1 MHGGAAMTT
10 ILIAEDNYAD
20 AVLLR
25 EALRACG
32 VEACFQVI
40 EDGALVMG
48 RLQALAAARTLP
60 DLVIL
65 DLHLPH
71 VDGIE
76 LLRRIRAQESLKGI
90 HTVMVTACGGVQERS
105 ACAAADGYMLK
116 GEDWDQSLKLAK
128 TLAGFLPQA
137 AAPG

>member
-1 MHGGAAMTT
+1 MTT

-32 VEACFQVI
+32 VEARFLVI
-40 EDGALVMG
+40 EDGALVMA
-48 RLQALAAARTLP
+48 RLQALATARTLP
-60 DLVIL
+60 DLIIL

-76 LLRRIRAQESLKGI
+76 LLRRIRAQEQLKDI
-90 HTVMVTACGGVQERS
+90 HTVMVTACGGPQERN

-128 TLAGFLPQA
+128 ALAGFLPQA

>member
-1 MHGGAAMTT
+1 MTT
-10 ILIAEDNYAD
+10 IVIAEDNYSD

-25 EALRACG
+25 EALRASG
-32 VEACFQVI
+32 VEARYLVI

-60 DLVIL
+60 DLIIL

-71 VDGIE
+71 LDGIE
-76 LLRRIRAQESLKGI
+76 LLQRIRTHAQLQGI
-90 HTVMVTACGGVQERS
+90 HTVIVTACGGNQERS

-128 TLAGFLPQA
+128 ALAGFLPQA

>member
-1 MHGGAAMTT
+1 MTT

-25 EALRACG
+25 EALRANG
-32 VEACFQVI
+32 IEARYLVI

-60 DLVIL
+60 ELIIL

-71 VDGIE
+71 LDGVE
-76 LLRRIRAQESLKGI
+76 LLRRIRAHAQLKDI
-90 HTVMVTACGGVQERS
+90 HTVIVTACGGTQERS
-105 ACAAADGYMLK
+105 ACAAADGYLLK
-116 GEDWDQSLKLAK
+116 GTDWDESLKLAK
-128 TLAGFLPQA
+128 ALTGFLPQA
-137 AAPG
+137 ASPG